1 MRKECAVLKKL
12 CFVLAVLIM
21 AFCISACFP
30 ANDTPSVPEE
40 NSADVSENQQ
50 SVAPSESSDISDSSV
65 PDEESG
71 APDLSEMS
79 PSELMAYS
87 DTLLKEVDS
96 AKITLTT
103 DGIVKYDGQEI
114 SYTSSYTSKIAG
126 ALTEKTKRSVSFSDS
141 SSGKSGSL
149 YYLDGKGYL
158 SSTSGR
164 YSFDCTIE
172 EFEEFCEH
180 YRGNTIHF
188 ASPITGEYEPDTD
201 ENYWTI
207 FYDMCTVT
215 QTEDGGYNI
224 FLKEVITDTEL
235 AANVFKVAPDEYKQ
249 EDGIDVTFSVYIDK
263 DGYLYSQILNTSV
276 TAISYGREVKISAIA
291 SFELSDI
298 NKPIPIVLPNEGFS
312 DVGDIEAMYVQ
323 DCIVRL
329 NELDAYS
336 VLAKHEYSVSIPGLS
351 EKVSATREF
360 ITNKK
365 DDIKFSYDFTASL
378 RGTKANVRQYYE
390 DGVIYLKRNNQI
402 QQQEVENVTDSSL
415 LTVWVSIHP
424 EMSLAK
430 DFVFSDNGD
439 GTATLKFTYT
449 DDTVVKI
456 ADYMFVTI
464 YGESGYFTNYKSVTV
479 KKATASITTDLK
491 TGILISHEFS
501 VEAEIVTQNG
511 VVVYSETAKITT
523 DVSGKTVPDRAVFFG
538 QSMF

>member
-1 MRKECAVLKKL
+1 MKKL

-21 AFCISACFP
+21 AFCASACFP
-30 ANDTPSVPEE
+30 ENDTPSVPEE

-50 SVAPSESSDISDSSV
+50 SVAPSESTDASNSSV

-71 APDLSEMS
+71 TPDLSEMS

-87 DTLLKEVDS
+87 DTLLKEVDF
-96 AKITLTT
+96 AKITITT
-103 DGIVKYDGQEI
+103 DGIIKYDKQEI
-114 SYTSSYTSKIAG
+114 TYTSSYTSKIAG
-126 ALTEKTKRSVSFSDS
+126 ALTEKTKRSVSFSNS

-149 YYLDGKGYL
+149 YYLDGKGYF

-164 YSFDCTIE
+164 YSFDCTID
-172 EFEEFCEH
+172 EFEELCD
-180 YRGNTIHF
+180 YYKGNSTHF
-188 ASPITGEYEPDTD
+188 ASPITGEYEPETD
-201 ENYWTI
+201 GDSWVT

-215 QTEDGGYNI
+215 KTEDGGYNI

-235 AANVFKVAPDEYKQ
+235 AANIFDMAPDEYKQ
-249 EDGIDVTFSVYIDK
+249 EDGIDVTYSVYIDK
-263 DGYLYSQILNTSV
+263 DGYLYSQILNASI
-276 TAISYGREVKISAIA
+276 TAISYGREVKISATS

-351 EKVSATREF
+351 EKVSSTREF

-365 DDIKFSYDFTASL
+365 DGIKFSYDFTASL

-390 DGVIYLKRNNQI
+390 DGIIYLKRNNQI
-402 QQQEVENVTDSSL
+402 QQQDVGVDNVTDTSL

-439 GTATLKFTYT
+439 GTATLNFTYT

-456 ADYMFVTI
+456 ADYMFVYI
-464 YGESGYFTNYKSVTV
+464 YGETGYFTNYKSVTV

-511 VVVYSETAKITT
+511 VAVYSETAKITT

-538 QSMF
+538 QSIL

>member
-1 MRKECAVLKKL
+1 MKKL

-21 AFCISACFP
+21 AFCVSACFP
-30 ANDTPSVPEE
+30 ENDTPSVPEE

-50 SVAPSESSDISDSSV
+50 SVAPSESTDASNSSV
-65 PDEESG
+65 PDEESDT
-71 APDLSEMS
+71 PDLSEMS

-103 DGIVKYDGQEI
+103 DGIAKYDKQEI
-114 SYTSSYTSKIAG
+114 TYTSSYTSKIAG
-126 ALTEKTKRSVSFSDS
+126 ALTENPKRSVSFSDS

-149 YYLDGKGYL
+149 YYLDEKGYF
-158 SSTSGR
+158 SSTGGR
-164 YSFDCTIE
+164 YSFDCTID

-235 AANVFKVAPDEYKQ
+235 AANVFKMAPDEYKQ

-291 SFELSDI
+291 SCEISDI

-402 QQQEVENVTDSSL
+402 QQQDVGVDNVTDTSL
-415 LTVWVSIHP
+415 FTVWVSIHP

-523 DVSGKTVPDRAVFFG
+523 DVSGKAVPDRAVFFG
-538 QSMF
+538 QSIL

>member
-1 MRKECAVLKKL
+1 MKKL

-21 AFCISACFP
+21 AFCVSACFP
-30 ANDTPSVPEE
+30 ANDTPSVPQE

-50 SVAPSESSDISDSSV
+50 SVAPSESSDVSDSSV
-65 PDEESG
+65 PDEESDT
-71 APDLSEMS
+71 PDLSKMS
-79 PSELMAYS
+79 PSELMAYA
-87 DTLLKEVDS
+87 DTLLEDVDS

-103 DGIVKYDGQEI
+103 DGIAKFDGQEI
-114 SYTSSYTSKIAG
+114 SYTSSYTSKTTG
-126 ALTEKTKRSVSFSDS
+126 ALTENPKRSVSFSDS
-141 SSGKSGSL
+141 SSGKSGSI
-149 YYLDGKGYL
+149 YYLDGKGYF
-158 SSTSGR
+158 SSTGGR
-164 YSFDCTIE
+164 YSFDCNID
-172 EFEEFCEH
+172 EFEEFCEYH
-180 YRGNTIHF
+180 KGNTTHF

-201 ENYWTI
+201 ENYWMI

-224 FLKEVITDTEL
+224 FLKDVITDTEL
-235 AANVFKVAPDEYKQ
+235 AANIFKMAPDEYKQ

-263 DGYLYSQILNTSV
+263 DGYLYSQVLNTSI
-276 TAISYGREVKISAIA
+276 TAISYGKEVRISAIA
-291 SFELSDI
+291 SYEISDI

-329 NELDAYS
+329 NMLDSYS

-390 DGVIYLKRNNQI
+390 DGIIYLKRNNQI
-402 QQQEVENVTDSSL
+402 QQQDVGVDNVNDSSL

-439 GTATLKFTYT
+439 GTATLNFTYT

-456 ADYMFVTI
+456 ADYMFVYI
-464 YGESGYFTNYKSVTV
+464 YGETGYFTNYKSVTV

-511 VVVYSETAKITT
+511 VAVYSETTKITT
-523 DVSGKTVPDRAVFFG
+523 DVSGKAVPDRTVFFG
-538 QSMF
+538 QSIF